1 MKKKKNFVI
10 VSLVAGIGFWAT
22 NWLAIW
28 SGTQIFWLNGLALA
42 FFVILILYLLFR
54 FQLGSFKEMLP
65 VIVLPS
71 FLSIGYSWFIPLLP
85 SSLSWQ
91 LVSTLAY
98 MGSFYLVLLTE
109 NLFVVSARHKAVP
122 LYRTALVTGF
132 AFSLLIAL
140 LLFNTIF
147 SLEFFPWTNSL
158 LVGVIAFFLF
168 YHLFWSVVISESE
181 KKNILVYSLVP
192 ALLATELALAISF
205 WPLSSTLK
213 SLYLVS
219 WLYVLG
225 GVVQSYLKGRL
236 FDKILREYIYI
247 GGLALLALLFSAG
260 W

>member
-1 MKKKKNFVI
+1 VKKKKNFVLA
-10 VSLVAGIGFWAT
+10 SLIAGLGFWAT
-22 NWLAIW
+22 NWLANW
-28 SGTQIFWLNGLALA
+28 SQTQIFWFNGLVLA
-42 FFVILILYLLFR
+42 FFVVLVLYFLFYFR
-54 FQLGSFKEMLP
+54 LGSFKDMLP

-71 FLSIGYSWFIPLLP
+71 LLSIGYSWFTPLLP
-85 SSLSWQ
+85 SSFAWQ
-91 LVSTLAY
+91 LIFTLAY

-109 NLFVVSARHKAVP
+109 NLFIVSTRHKAVP

-132 AFSLLIAL
+132 AFTLLIAL

-158 LVGVIAFFLF
+158 LIGIIAFFLF
-168 YHLFWSVVISESE
+168 YHLFWSVVIPESE
-181 KKNILVYSLVP
+181 GKNILIYALVP
-192 ALLATELALAISF
+192 ALLAAQLALIISF

-225 GVVQSYLKGRL
+225 GVVQSHLKERL
-236 FDKILREYIYI
+236 FNNILREYILI
-247 GGLALLALLFSAG
+247 GILALLALLFSAG